1 MNTKYF
7 ALAALALPINLMAQ
21 TTKVDFEDAAGYKSV
36 GVYDT
41 WEESPFRTGE
51 LKGNAAVIDNFL
63 PTTNDNGDVVNDS
76 KKIVGVQRS
85 RFGSNTFGVRV
96 DLKTPFDLTPEY
108 VYVHVKMYK
117 PLEGRV
123 MLVGLGK
130 RPDRAGQSNDVEQVW
145 VYSSNST
152 VANQWFDAVFP
163 IKACNGV
170 QIHSLVIVPDVNSPQ
185 EMTSD
190 YAAYIDDIEVNN
202 SAKPRIKVASYY
214 GLNYDKETAVDK
226 PERYVKAITLQ
237 PNGATKQSISVGSV
251 NPQLIYRDVT
261 DHAFTAKAGQTV
273 TPSIDYQGGG
283 WMNGFVYLDKGDDGQ
298 FEASFDESTHKAT
311 KGCDLVSYYY
321 LEMVEDKSGYKYDGT
336 ALSGNDRN
344 NLSTPAFTLPS
355 DLQLGFYRMRYK
367 VDWGNLDPAGRN
379 TTTNSIKSNGGFIV
393 DTRLN
398 VHTDKVSLS
407 AASRNGFITLEDGT
421 ELVSYQTDFGKA
433 VKIKATPANGFEI
446 DSLVISHGY
455 NLTGNQYNK
464 YGTKQYDEYI
474 VRASD
479 FNADGTFTIPARIID
494 GEVSIDGQFRSTT
507 GITNNQVDAKKLNFK
522 IAAEKLYLSAAQPT
536 HVLLVDD
543 QGRVIF
549 NDMVNGKRTLRLHKG
564 VYVLNDEKILVD

>member
-7 ALAALALPINLMAQ
+7 ALAALALPMNLMAQ

-170 QIHSLVIVPDVNSPQ
+170 QIHSLVVVPDVNSPQ

-202 SAKPRIKVASYY
+202 SAEPRIKVASYY

-336 ALSGNDRN
+336 ALSDNDRN

-355 DLQLGFYRMRYK
+355 DLQPGFYRMRYK

>member
-96 DLKTPFDLTPEY
+96 DLNIPFDLTPEY
-108 VYVHVKMYK
+108 IYVHVKMYK

-251 NPQLIYRDVT
+251 SPQLIYRDVT

-298 FEASFDESTHKAT
+298 FNASFDESTHKAT

-355 DLQLGFYRMRYK
+355 DLQPGFYRMRYK

-507 GITNNQVDAKKLNFK
+507 GITNNQADAKKLNFK
-522 IAAEKLYLSAAQPT
+522 IAAEKLYLSTTQPS

>member
-7 ALAALALPINLMAQ
+7 ALAALALPMNLMAQ

-96 DLKTPFDLTPEY
+96 DLNTPFDLTPEY

-251 NPQLIYRDVT
+251 SPQLIYRDVT

-298 FEASFDESTHKAT
+298 FDASFDESTHKAT

-355 DLQLGFYRMRYK
+355 DLQPGFYRMRYK

-507 GITNNQVDAKKLNFK
+507 GITNNQADAKKLNFK
-522 IAAEKLYLSAAQPT
+522 IAAEKLYLSTTQPT

-564 VYVLNDEKILVD
+564 VYVLNDEKLLVD

>member
-96 DLKTPFDLTPEY
+96 DLNTPFDLTPEY
-108 VYVHVKMYK
+108 IYVHVKMYK

-237 PNGATKQSISVGSV
+237 PKGAAKQSISVGSV
-251 NPQLIYRDVT
+251 SPQLIYRDVT

-298 FEASFDESTHKAT
+298 FDASFDESTHKAT

-355 DLQLGFYRMRYK
+355 DLQPGFYRMRYK

-507 GITNNQVDAKKLNFK
+507 GITNNQADAKKLNFK
-522 IAAEKLYLSAAQPT
+522 IAAEKLYLSTTQPT

>member
-96 DLKTPFDLTPEY
+96 DLNTPFDLTPEY

-251 NPQLIYRDVT
+251 SPQLIYRDVT

-298 FEASFDESTHKAT
+298 FDASFDESTHKAT

-321 LEMVEDKSGYKYDGT
+321 LEMVENQSGYKYDGT

-355 DLQLGFYRMRYK
+355 DLQPGFYRMRYK

-507 GITNNQVDAKKLNFK
+507 GITNNQADAKKLNFK
-522 IAAEKLYLSAAQPT
+522 IAAEKLYLSTTQPT

>member
-7 ALAALALPINLMAQ
+7 ALAALALPMNLMAQ

-96 DLKTPFDLTPEY
+96 DLNTPFDLTPEY

-251 NPQLIYRDVT
+251 SPQLIYRDVT

-298 FEASFDESTHKAT
+298 FDASFDESTHKAT

-321 LEMVEDKSGYKYDGT
+321 LEMVENQSGYKYDGT

-355 DLQLGFYRMRYK
+355 DLQPGFYRMRYK

-446 DSLVISHGY
+446 DSLIISHGY

-507 GITNNQVDAKKLNFK
+507 GITNNQADAKKLNFK
-522 IAAEKLYLSAAQPT
+522 IAAEKLYLSTTQPT

>member
-96 DLKTPFDLTPEY
+96 DLNTPFDLTPEY
-108 VYVHVKMYK
+108 IYVHVKMYK

-251 NPQLIYRDVT
+251 SPQLIYRDVT

-298 FEASFDESTHKAT
+298 FNASFDESTHKAT

-355 DLQLGFYRMRYK
+355 DLQPGFYRMRYK

-507 GITNNQVDAKKLNFK
+507 GITNNQADAKKLNFK
-522 IAAEKLYLSAAQPT
+522 IAAEKLYLSTPQPT

>member
-96 DLKTPFDLTPEY
+96 DLNTPFDLTPEY
-108 VYVHVKMYK
+108 IYVHVKMYK

-251 NPQLIYRDVT
+251 SPQLIYRDVT

-283 WMNGFVYLDKGDDGQ
+283 WMNGFVYLDKGEDGQ
-298 FEASFDESTHKAT
+298 FDASFDESTHKAT

-355 DLQLGFYRMRYK
+355 DLQPGFYRMRYK

-507 GITNNQVDAKKLNFK
+507 GITNNQADAKKLNFK
-522 IAAEKLYLSAAQPT
+522 IAAEKLYLSTTQPT

>member
-96 DLKTPFDLTPEY
+96 DLNTPFDLTPEY
-108 VYVHVKMYK
+108 IYVHVKMYK

-170 QIHSLVIVPDVNSPQ
+170 QIHSLVVVPDVNSPQ

-251 NPQLIYRDVT
+251 SPQLIYRDVT

-298 FEASFDESTHKAT
+298 FDASFDESTHKAT
-311 KGCDLVSYYY
+311 EGCDLVSYYY
-321 LEMVEDKSGYKYDGT
+321 LEMVENQSGYKYDGT

-355 DLQLGFYRMRYK
+355 DLQPGFYRMRYK

-421 ELVSYQTDFGKA
+421 ELVSYQTDFGKP

-507 GITNNQVDAKKLNFK
+507 GITNNQADAKKLNFK
-522 IAAEKLYLSAAQPT
+522 IAAEKLYLSTTQPT

>member
-96 DLKTPFDLTPEY
+96 DLNTPFDLTPEY
-108 VYVHVKMYK
+108 IYVHVKMYK

-251 NPQLIYRDVT
+251 SPQLIYRDVT

-298 FEASFDESTHKAT
+298 FNASFDESTHKAT
-311 KGCDLVSYYY
+311 RGCDLVSYYY

-355 DLQLGFYRMRYK
+355 DLQPGFYRMRYK

-507 GITNNQVDAKKLNFK
+507 GITNNQADAKKLNFK
-522 IAAEKLYLSAAQPT
+522 IAAEKLYLSTTQPT

>member
-7 ALAALALPINLMAQ
+7 ALAALALPMNLMAQ

-170 QIHSLVIVPDVNSPQ
+170 QIHSLVVVPDVNSPQ

-298 FEASFDESTHKAT
+298 FDASFDESTHKAT
-311 KGCDLVSYYY
+311 EGCDLVSYYY
-321 LEMVEDKSGYKYDGT
+321 LEMVENQSGYKYDGT

-355 DLQLGFYRMRYK
+355 DLQPGFYRMRYK

-507 GITNNQVDAKKLNFK
+507 GITNNQADTKKLNFK

-549 NDMVNGKRTLRLHKG
+549 YDMVNGKRTLRLHKG

>member
-214 GLNYDKETAVDK
+214 GLNYDKETGVDK

-251 NPQLIYRDVT
+251 SPQLIYRDVT

-355 DLQLGFYRMRYK
+355 DLQPGFYRMRYK

>member
-96 DLKTPFDLTPEY
+96 DLNTPFDLTPEY

-202 SAKPRIKVASYY
+202 SAEPRIKVASYY

-251 NPQLIYRDVT
+251 SPQLIYRDVT

-298 FEASFDESTHKAT
+298 FNASFDESTHKAT

-336 ALSGNDRN
+336 ALSDNDRN

-355 DLQLGFYRMRYK
+355 DLQPGFYRMRYK

-507 GITNNQVDAKKLNFK
+507 GITNNQADAKKLNFK
-522 IAAEKLYLSAAQPT
+522 IAAEKLYLSTTQPF

>member
-96 DLKTPFDLTPEY
+96 DLNTPFDLTPEY
-108 VYVHVKMYK
+108 IYVHVKMYK

-202 SAKPRIKVASYY
+202 SAEPRIKVASYY

-237 PNGATKQSISVGSV
+237 PNGAMKQSISVGSV
-251 NPQLIYRDVT
+251 SPQLIYRDVT

-298 FEASFDESTHKAT
+298 FNASFDESTHKAT

-336 ALSGNDRN
+336 ALSGDNRN

-355 DLQLGFYRMRYK
+355 DLQPGFYRMRYK

-507 GITNNQVDAKKLNFK
+507 GITNNQADAKKLNFK
-522 IAAEKLYLSAAQPT
+522 IAAEKLYLSTTQPT

>member
-1 MNTKYF
+1 
-7 ALAALALPINLMAQ
+7 MAQ

-96 DLKTPFDLTPEY
+96 DLNTPFDLTPEY
-108 VYVHVKMYK
+108 IYVHVKMYK

-251 NPQLIYRDVT
+251 SPQLIYRDVT

-298 FEASFDESTHKAT
+298 FNASFDESTHKAT

-336 ALSGNDRN
+336 ALSDNDRN

-355 DLQLGFYRMRYK
+355 DLQPGFYRMRYK

-507 GITNNQVDAKKLNFK
+507 GITNNQADAKKLNFK
-522 IAAEKLYLSAAQPT
+522 IAAEKLYLSTTQPT

>member
-96 DLKTPFDLTPEY
+96 DLNTPFDLTPEY

-170 QIHSLVIVPDVNSPQ
+170 QIHSLVVVPDVNSPQ

-202 SAKPRIKVASYY
+202 SAEPRIKVASYY

-298 FEASFDESTHKAT
+298 FDASFDESTHKAT

-321 LEMVEDKSGYKYDGT
+321 LEMVENQSGYKYDGT

-355 DLQLGFYRMRYK
+355 DLQPGFYRMRYK

-507 GITNNQVDAKKLNFK
+507 GITNNQADARKLNFK
-522 IAAEKLYLSAAQPT
+522 IAAEKLYLSTTQPT

>member
-96 DLKTPFDLTPEY
+96 DLNTPFDLTPEY
-108 VYVHVKMYK
+108 IYVHVKMYK

-170 QIHSLVIVPDVNSPQ
+170 QIHSLVVVPDVNSPQ

-251 NPQLIYRDVT
+251 SPQLIYRDVT

-298 FEASFDESTHKAT
+298 FDASFDESTHKAT

-321 LEMVEDKSGYKYDGT
+321 LEMVENQSGYKYDGT

-355 DLQLGFYRMRYK
+355 DLQPGFYRMRYK

-507 GITNNQVDAKKLNFK
+507 GITNNQADAKKLNFK

-549 NDMVNGKRTLRLHKG
+549 NDMMNGKRTLRLHKG

>member
-96 DLKTPFDLTPEY
+96 DLNTPFDLTPEY

-251 NPQLIYRDVT
+251 SPQLIYRDVT

-298 FEASFDESTHKAT
+298 FDASFDESTHKAT

-355 DLQLGFYRMRYK
+355 DLQPGFYRMRYK

-479 FNADGTFTIPARIID
+479 FNADGTFTIPAQIID

-507 GITNNQVDAKKLNFK
+507 GITNNQADAKKLNFK
-522 IAAEKLYLSAAQPT
+522 IAAEKLYLSTTQPS

>member
-96 DLKTPFDLTPEY
+96 DLNTPFDLTPEY

-251 NPQLIYRDVT
+251 SPQLIYRDVT

-298 FEASFDESTHKAT
+298 FNASFDESTHKAT

-336 ALSGNDRN
+336 ALSDNDRN

-355 DLQLGFYRMRYK
+355 DLQPGFYRMRYK

-379 TTTNSIKSNGGFIV
+379 TATNSIKSNGGFIV

-507 GITNNQVDAKKLNFK
+507 GITNNQADAKKLNFK
-522 IAAEKLYLSAAQPT
+522 IAAEKLYLSTTQPT

>member
-1 MNTKYF
+1 
-7 ALAALALPINLMAQ
+7 MAQ

-96 DLKTPFDLTPEY
+96 DLNTPFDLTPEY
-108 VYVHVKMYK
+108 IYVHVKMYK

-237 PNGATKQSISVGSV
+237 PNGASKQSISVGSV
-251 NPQLIYRDVT
+251 SPQLIYRDVT

-298 FEASFDESTHKAT
+298 FNASFDESTHKAT

-321 LEMVEDKSGYKYDGT
+321 LEMVENQSGYKYDGT

-355 DLQLGFYRMRYK
+355 DLQPGFYRMRYK

-507 GITNNQVDAKKLNFK
+507 GITNNQADAKKLNFK
-522 IAAEKLYLSAAQPT
+522 IAAEKLYLSTTQPT

>member
-170 QIHSLVIVPDVNSPQ
+170 QIHSLVVVPDVNSPQ

-251 NPQLIYRDVT
+251 SPQLIYRDVT

-298 FEASFDESTHKAT
+298 FDASFDESTHKAT

-321 LEMVEDKSGYKYDGT
+321 LEMVENQSGYKYDGT

-344 NLSTPAFTLPS
+344 NLSTPTFTLPS
-355 DLQLGFYRMRYK
+355 DLQPGFYRMRYK

-507 GITNNQVDAKKLNFK
+507 GITNNQADAKKLNFK

>member
-1 MNTKYF
+1 
-7 ALAALALPINLMAQ
+7 MAQ
-21 TTKVDFEDAAGYKSV
+21 TTKVDFEDATGYKSV

-96 DLKTPFDLTPEY
+96 DLNTPFDLTPEY

-251 NPQLIYRDVT
+251 SPQLIYRDVT

-298 FEASFDESTHKAT
+298 FDASFDESTHKAT

-355 DLQLGFYRMRYK
+355 DLQPGFYRMRYK

-507 GITNNQVDAKKLNFK
+507 GITNNQADTKKLNFK
-522 IAAEKLYLSAAQPT
+522 IAAEKLYLSTTQPT

>member
-96 DLKTPFDLTPEY
+96 DLNTPFDLTPEY
-108 VYVHVKMYK
+108 IYVHVKMYK

-251 NPQLIYRDVT
+251 SPQLIYRDVT

-298 FEASFDESTHKAT
+298 FNASFDESTHKAT

-336 ALSGNDRN
+336 ALSDNDRN
-344 NLSTPAFTLPS
+344 NLSTPAFILPS
-355 DLQLGFYRMRYK
+355 DLQPGFYRMRYK

-507 GITNNQVDAKKLNFK
+507 GITNNQADAKKLNFK
-522 IAAEKLYLSAAQPT
+522 IAAEKLYLSTTQPT

>member
-96 DLKTPFDLTPEY
+96 DLNTPFDLTPEY
-108 VYVHVKMYK
+108 IYVHVKMYK

-298 FEASFDESTHKAT
+298 FDASFDESTHKAT

-355 DLQLGFYRMRYK
+355 DLQPGFYRMRYK

-507 GITNNQVDAKKLNFK
+507 GITNNQADAKKLNFK
-522 IAAEKLYLSAAQPT
+522 IAAEKLYLSTTQPT

>member
-251 NPQLIYRDVT
+251 SPQLIYRDVT

-355 DLQLGFYRMRYK
+355 DLQPGFYRMRYK

>member
-96 DLKTPFDLTPEY
+96 DLNTPFDLTPEY
-108 VYVHVKMYK
+108 IYVHVKMYK

-237 PNGATKQSISVGSV
+237 PNGASKQSISVGSV
-251 NPQLIYRDVT
+251 SPQLIYRDVT

-298 FEASFDESTHKAT
+298 FNASFDESTHKAT

-355 DLQLGFYRMRYK
+355 DLQPGFYRMRYK

-464 YGTKQYDEYI
+464 YGTKQYDEYT

-507 GITNNQVDAKKLNFK
+507 GITNNQADAKKLNFK
-522 IAAEKLYLSAAQPT
+522 IAAEKLYLSTTQPT

>member
-96 DLKTPFDLTPEY
+96 DLNTPFDLTPEY
-108 VYVHVKMYK
+108 IYVHVKMYK

-190 YAAYIDDIEVNN
+190 YAVYIDDIEVNN
-202 SAKPRIKVASYY
+202 SAEPRIKVASYY

-251 NPQLIYRDVT
+251 SPQLIYRDVT

-298 FEASFDESTHKAT
+298 FNASFDESTHKAT

-355 DLQLGFYRMRYK
+355 DLQPGFYRMRYK

-507 GITNNQVDAKKLNFK
+507 GITNNQADAKKLIFK
-522 IAAEKLYLSAAQPT
+522 IAAEKLYLSTTQPS

>member
-96 DLKTPFDLTPEY
+96 DLNTPFDLTPEY
-108 VYVHVKMYK
+108 IYVHVKMYK

-202 SAKPRIKVASYY
+202 SAEPRIKVASYY

-237 PNGATKQSISVGSV
+237 PNGASKQSISVGSV
-251 NPQLIYRDVT
+251 SPQLIYRDVT

-298 FEASFDESTHKAT
+298 FNASFDESTHKAT

-336 ALSGNDRN
+336 ALSDNDRN

-355 DLQLGFYRMRYK
+355 DLQPGFYHMRYK

-507 GITNNQVDAKKLNFK
+507 GITNNQADAKKLNFK
-522 IAAEKLYLSAAQPT
+522 IAAEKLYLSTTQPS

>member
-96 DLKTPFDLTPEY
+96 DLNTPFDLTPEY
-108 VYVHVKMYK
+108 IYVHVKMYK

-202 SAKPRIKVASYY
+202 SAEPRIKVASYY

-251 NPQLIYRDVT
+251 SPQLIYRDVT

-298 FEASFDESTHKAT
+298 FNASFDESTHKAT

-321 LEMVEDKSGYKYDGT
+321 LEMVENQSGYKYDGT

-355 DLQLGFYRMRYK
+355 DLQPGFYRMRYK

-522 IAAEKLYLSAAQPT
+522 IAAEKLYLSTTQPT

>member
-96 DLKTPFDLTPEY
+96 DLNTPFDLTPEY

-117 PLEGRV
+117 PIEGRV

-170 QIHSLVIVPDVNSPQ
+170 QIHSLVVVPDVNSPQ

-202 SAKPRIKVASYY
+202 SAEPRIKVASYY

-251 NPQLIYRDVT
+251 SPQLIYRDVT

-273 TPSIDYQGGG
+273 TPSIDYQGDG

-298 FEASFDESTHKAT
+298 FNASFDESTHKAT

-336 ALSGNDRN
+336 ALSDNDRN

-355 DLQLGFYRMRYK
+355 DLQPGFYRMRYK

-507 GITNNQVDAKKLNFK
+507 GITNNQADAKKLNFK
-522 IAAEKLYLSAAQPT
+522 IAAEKLYLSTTQPT

>member
-1 MNTKYF
+1 
-7 ALAALALPINLMAQ
+7 MAQ

-96 DLKTPFDLTPEY
+96 DLNTPFDLTPEY

-251 NPQLIYRDVT
+251 SPQLIYRDVT

-298 FEASFDESTHKAT
+298 FNASFDESTHKAT

-355 DLQLGFYRMRYK
+355 DLQPGFYRMRYK

-507 GITNNQVDAKKLNFK
+507 GITNNQADAKKLNFK

>member
-21 TTKVDFEDAAGYKSV
+21 TTKVDFEDATGYKSV

-96 DLKTPFDLTPEY
+96 DLNTPFDLTPEY

-251 NPQLIYRDVT
+251 SPQLIYRDVT

-298 FEASFDESTHKAT
+298 FDASFDESTHKAT

-355 DLQLGFYRMRYK
+355 DLQPGFYRMRYK

-421 ELVSYQTDFGKA
+421 ELISYQTDFGKA

-507 GITNNQVDAKKLNFK
+507 GITNNQADAKKLNFK
-522 IAAEKLYLSAAQPT
+522 IAAEKLYLSTTQPS

>member
-1 MNTKYF
+1 
-7 ALAALALPINLMAQ
+7 MAQ

-96 DLKTPFDLTPEY
+96 DLNTPFDLTPEY
-108 VYVHVKMYK
+108 IYVHVKMYK

-170 QIHSLVIVPDVNSPQ
+170 QIHSLVVVPDVNSPQ

-251 NPQLIYRDVT
+251 SPQLIYRDVT

-298 FEASFDESTHKAT
+298 FDASFDESTHKAT
-311 KGCDLVSYYY
+311 EGCDLVSYYY
-321 LEMVEDKSGYKYDGT
+321 LEMVENQSGYKYDGT

-355 DLQLGFYRMRYK
+355 DLQPGFYRMRYK

-507 GITNNQVDAKKLNFK
+507 GITNNQADAKKLNFK
-522 IAAEKLYLSAAQPT
+522 IAAEKLYLSTTQPT

>member
-96 DLKTPFDLTPEY
+96 DLNTPFDLTPEY

-202 SAKPRIKVASYY
+202 SAEPRIKVTSYY

-251 NPQLIYRDVT
+251 SPQLIYRDVT

-298 FEASFDESTHKAT
+298 FNASFDESTHKAT

-336 ALSGNDRN
+336 ALSGDNRN

-355 DLQLGFYRMRYK
+355 DLQPGFYRMRYK

-507 GITNNQVDAKKLNFK
+507 GITNNQADAKKLNFK
-522 IAAEKLYLSAAQPT
+522 IAAEKLYLSTTQPS

>member
-96 DLKTPFDLTPEY
+96 DLNTPFDLTPEY

-226 PERYVKAITLQ
+226 PERHVKAITLQ

-251 NPQLIYRDVT
+251 SPQLIYRDVT

-298 FEASFDESTHKAT
+298 FDASFDESTHKAT

-321 LEMVEDKSGYKYDGT
+321 LEMVENESGYKYDGT
-336 ALSGNDRN
+336 ALSGNNRN

-355 DLQLGFYRMRYK
+355 DLQPGFYRMRYK

-446 DSLVISHGY
+446 DSLIISHGY

-479 FNADGTFTIPARIID
+479 FNADGTFTIPAQIID

-507 GITNNQVDAKKLNFK
+507 GITNNQADAKKLNFK
-522 IAAEKLYLSAAQPT
+522 IAAEKLYLSTTQPS

-549 NDMVNGKRTLRLHKG
+549 NDMVNGKRTLRLNKG

>member
-7 ALAALALPINLMAQ
+7 SLAALALPINLMAQ

-96 DLKTPFDLTPEY
+96 DLNTPFDLTPEY
-108 VYVHVKMYK
+108 IYVHVKMYK

-202 SAKPRIKVASYY
+202 SAEPRIKVASYY

-237 PNGATKQSISVGSV
+237 PNGASKQSISVGSV
-251 NPQLIYRDVT
+251 SPQLIYRDVT

-298 FEASFDESTHKAT
+298 FNASFDESTHKAT

-336 ALSGNDRN
+336 ALSDNDRN

-355 DLQLGFYRMRYK
+355 DLQPGFYRMRYK

-507 GITNNQVDAKKLNFK
+507 GITNNQADAKTLNFK
-522 IAAEKLYLSAAQPT
+522 IAAEKLYLSTTQPT

>member
-96 DLKTPFDLTPEY
+96 DLNTPFDLTPEY

-170 QIHSLVIVPDVNSPQ
+170 QIHSLVVVPDVNSPQ

-202 SAKPRIKVASYY
+202 SAEPRIKVASYY

-251 NPQLIYRDVT
+251 SPQLIYRDVT

-298 FEASFDESTHKAT
+298 FNASFDESTHKAT

-336 ALSGNDRN
+336 ALSDNDRN
-344 NLSTPAFTLPS
+344 NRSTPAFTLPS
-355 DLQLGFYRMRYK
+355 DLQPGFYRMRYK

-507 GITNNQVDAKKLNFK
+507 GITNNQADAKKLNFK
-522 IAAEKLYLSAAQPT
+522 IAAEKLYLSTTQPT

>member
-1 MNTKYF
+1 
-7 ALAALALPINLMAQ
+7 MAQ

-96 DLKTPFDLTPEY
+96 DLNTPFDLTPEY
-108 VYVHVKMYK
+108 IYVHVKMYK

-237 PNGATKQSISVGSV
+237 PSGATKQSISVGSV
-251 NPQLIYRDVT
+251 SPQLIYRDVT

-298 FEASFDESTHKAT
+298 FDASFDESTHKAT
-311 KGCDLVSYYY
+311 EGCDLVSYYY
-321 LEMVEDKSGYKYDGT
+321 LEMVENQSGYKYDGT

-355 DLQLGFYRMRYK
+355 DLQPGFYRMRYK

-507 GITNNQVDAKKLNFK
+507 GITNNQADAKKLNFK
-522 IAAEKLYLSAAQPT
+522 IAAEKLYLSTTQPT

>member
-96 DLKTPFDLTPEY
+96 DLNTPFDLTPEY
-108 VYVHVKMYK
+108 IYVHVKMYK

-251 NPQLIYRDVT
+251 SPQLIYRDVT

-298 FEASFDESTHKAT
+298 FNASFDESTHKAT

-336 ALSGNDRN
+336 ALSDNDRN

-355 DLQLGFYRMRYK
+355 DLQPGFYRMRYK

-479 FNADGTFTIPARIID
+479 FNADGTFTIPAQIID

-507 GITNNQVDAKKLNFK
+507 GITNNQTDAKKLNFK
-522 IAAEKLYLSAAQPT
+522 IAAEKLYLSTTQPT